1 MKTLIKNIKQI
12 FGVTKNNNT
21 ELKCGNDMSEIEI
34 IENGWILIENDIIAD
49 FGEMKK
55 FTGIDDWNNTKIIDS
70 DNSSI
75 IPTWCDSHTHIVYAG
90 NRSGE
95 FVDRINGL
103 SYEEIAKNGG
113 GILNSAELLSK
124 TSFDELYKQS
134 SERLKKI
141 IKLGTGAIEI
151 KSGYGLNTHN
161 EIKMLQVINELKN
174 NFPIKIKSTFLG
186 AHAVPQ
192 NMSQEN
198 YVNLIINEMI
208 PEIAKQDLA
217 DYIDVFCDKGFFSPE
232 QTEKILLCG
241 KKHDLKPKIHA
252 NELACS
258 GGIQVGVKNNAISVD
273 HLQFTGSEEINL
285 LKKSNTIATLLP
297 GTAYFLN
304 LKYPPARKMIDSG
317 LSVALASDYNP
328 GSFPSG
334 NMSFIFSLACTIM
347 KMNPIEAFNALTI
360 NGAYAMEAQDELGNI
375 SKGKKAN
382 LILTKRIPNLE
393 YIPYSVAENFIDKVI
408 INGKIHQD
416 SETNY

>member
-34 IENGWILIENDIIAD
+34 IENGWILIENDIISD

-70 DNSSI
+70 DNGSV

>member
-12 FGVTKNNNT
+12 FGVSTNRNT
-21 ELKCGNDMSEIEI
+21 NLKCGNDMSMVEI
-34 IENGWILIENDIIAD
+34 IENGWILIENDVIAD
-49 FGEMKK
+49 FGEMKN
-55 FTGIDDWNNTKIIDS
+55 FTGIDDWNNTEIIDS
-70 DNSSI
+70 NNGSVL
-75 IPTWCDSHTHIVYAG
+75 PTWCDSHTHIVYAG
-90 NRSGE
+90 NRTGE

-113 GILNSAELLSK
+113 GILNSSELLSK
-124 TSFDELYKQS
+124 TSFNELYKQS
-134 SERLKKI
+134 SERLNKI
-141 IKLGTGAIEI
+141 ISLGTGAIEI
-151 KSGYGLNTHN
+151 KSGYGLNTN
-161 EIKMLQVINELKN
+161 DEIKMLQVIKELDN

-186 AHAVPQ
+186 AHAVPKT
-192 NMSQEN
+192 MSQEN

-208 PEIAKQDLA
+208 PEIAKQNLA

-232 QTEKILLCG
+232 ETEKILLCG
-241 KKHDLKPKIHA
+241 KKYDLKPKIHA

-273 HLQFTGSEEINL
+273 HLQYTGDEEIKI

-347 KMNPIEAFNALTI
+347 KMKPVEAFNALTI
-360 NGAYAMEAQDELGNI
+360 NGAFAMELHDEVGNI
-375 SKGKKAN
+375 SRGKKAN
-382 LILTKRIPNLE
+382 LILTKKIPNLE

>member
-12 FGVTKNNNT
+12 FGVSTNSNT
-21 ELKCGNDMSEIEI
+21 NLKCGNDMSVVEI
-34 IENGWILIENDIIAD
+34 IENGWILIENDVIAD
-49 FGEMKK
+49 FGEMKNFK
-55 FTGIDDWNNTKIIDS
+55 GIDDWNNTKIIDS
-70 DNSSI
+70 NNGSVL
-75 IPTWCDSHTHIVYAG
+75 PTWCDSHTHIVYAG
-90 NRSGE
+90 NRTGE

-113 GILNSAELLSK
+113 GILNSADLLSK
-124 TSFDELYKQS
+124 TSFNELYKQS
-134 SERLKKI
+134 SERLNKI
-141 IKLGTGAIEI
+141 ISLGTGAIEI
-151 KSGYGLNTHN
+151 KSGYGLNTN
-161 EIKMLQVINELKN
+161 DEIKMLQVIKELDN

-186 AHAVPQ
+186 AHAVPKT
-192 NMSQEN
+192 MSQEN

-208 PEIAKQDLA
+208 PEIAKQNLA

-232 QTEKILLCG
+232 ETEKILLCG
-241 KKHDLKPKIHA
+241 KKYDLKPKIHA

-273 HLQFTGSEEINL
+273 HLQYTGDKEIKI
-285 LKKSNTIATLLP
+285 LKKSNTMATLLP

-347 KMNPIEAFNALTI
+347 KMKPVEAFNALTI
-360 NGAYAMEAQDELGNI
+360 NGAYAMELHDEVGSI
-375 SKGKKAN
+375 SRGKKAN
-382 LILTKRIPNLE
+382 LILTKKIPSLE
-393 YIPYSVAENFIDKVI
+393 YIPYSIAENFIDKVI

>member
-1 MKTLIKNIKQI
+1 MRTLIKNIKQI
-12 FGVTKNNNT
+12 FGVSTNSNS
-21 ELKCGNDMSEIEI
+21 ELKCGNDMNVVEI
-34 IENGWILIENDIIAD
+34 IENGWILIENDVIAD
-49 FGEMKK
+49 FGQMKD

-70 DNSSI
+70 NNGSVL
-75 IPTWCDSHTHIVYAG
+75 PTWCDSHTHIVYAG
-90 NRSGE
+90 NRAGE

-124 TSFDELYKQS
+124 TSFDKLYKQS

-141 IKLGTGAIEI
+141 ISLGTGAIEI
-151 KSGYGLNTHN
+151 KSGYGLNTSD
-161 EIKMLQVINELKN
+161 EIKMLQVIKELDN

-192 NMSQEN
+192 TMTQEN

-208 PEIAKQDLA
+208 PEIAKQNLA

-232 QTEKILLCG
+232 ETEKILLCG
-241 KKHDLKPKIHA
+241 KKYDLKPKIHA

-273 HLQFTGSEEINL
+273 HLQFTGDKEINI
-285 LKKSNTIATLLP
+285 LKKSNTMATLLP

-347 KMNPIEAFNALTI
+347 KMKPIEAFNALTI
-360 NGAYAMEAQDELGNI
+360 NGAFAMEVHDEVGNI
-375 SKGKKAN
+375 SRGKKAN

-408 INGKIHQD
+408 INGEIHQD

>member
-12 FGVTKNNNT
+12 FGVSTNRNT
-21 ELKCGNDMSEIEI
+21 NLRCGNDMSMVEI
-34 IENGWILIENDIIAD
+34 IENGWILIENDVIAD
-49 FGEMKK
+49 FGEMKN
-55 FTGIDDWNNTKIIDS
+55 FTGIDDWNNTEIIDS
-70 DNSSI
+70 NNGSVL
-75 IPTWCDSHTHIVYAG
+75 PTWCDSHTHIVYAG
-90 NRSGE
+90 NRTGE

-124 TSFDELYKQS
+124 TSFNELYKQS
-134 SERLKKI
+134 SERLNKI
-141 IKLGTGAIEI
+141 ISLGTGAVEI
-151 KSGYGLNTHN
+151 KSGYGLNTN
-161 EIKMLQVINELKN
+161 DEIKMLQVIKELDN

-186 AHAVPQ
+186 AHAVPKT
-192 NMSQEN
+192 MSQEN

-208 PEIAKQDLA
+208 PEIAKQNLA

-232 QTEKILLCG
+232 ETEKILLCG
-241 KKHDLKPKIHA
+241 KKYDLKPKIHA

-273 HLQFTGSEEINL
+273 HLQYTGDEEIKI

-347 KMNPIEAFNALTI
+347 KMKPVEAFNALTI
-360 NGAYAMEAQDELGNI
+360 NGAFAMELHDEVGNI
-375 SKGKKAN
+375 SRGKKAN
-382 LILTKRIPNLE
+382 LILTKKIPNLE

>member
-12 FGVTKNNNT
+12 FGVSTNRNTK
-21 ELKCGNDMSEIEI
+21 LKCGNDMSMVEI
-34 IENGWILIENDIIAD
+34 IENGWILIENDVIAD
-49 FGEMKK
+49 FGEMKN
-55 FTGIDDWNNTKIIDS
+55 FTGIDDWNNTEIIDS
-70 DNSSI
+70 NNGLVL
-75 IPTWCDSHTHIVYAG
+75 PTWCDSHTHIVYAG
-90 NRSGE
+90 NRTGE

-103 SYEEIAKNGG
+103 NYEEIAKNGG

-124 TSFDELYKQS
+124 TSFNELYKQS
-134 SERLKKI
+134 SERLNKI
-141 IKLGTGAIEI
+141 ISLGTGAIEI
-151 KSGYGLNTHN
+151 KSGYGLNTN
-161 EIKMLQVINELKN
+161 DEIKMLQVIKELDN

-186 AHAVPQ
+186 AHAVPKT
-192 NMSQEN
+192 MSQEN

-208 PEIAKQDLA
+208 PEIAKQNLA

-232 QTEKILLCG
+232 ETEKILLCG
-241 KKHDLKPKIHA
+241 KKYDLKPKIHA

-273 HLQFTGSEEINL
+273 HLQYTGDEEIKI

-347 KMNPIEAFNALTI
+347 KMKPVEAFNALTI
-360 NGAYAMEAQDELGNI
+360 NGAFAMELHDEVGNI
-375 SKGKKAN
+375 SRGKKAN
-382 LILTKRIPNLE
+382 LILTKKIPNLE

>member
-21 ELKCGNDMSEIEI
+21 KLKCGNDMSEIEI

-70 DNSSI
+70 DNGSV

-95 FVDRINGL
+95 FVDRVNGL

-134 SERLKKI
+134 SKRLKKI

-186 AHAVPQ
+186 AHAVPK

-208 PEIAKQDLA
+208 PEIAKQNLA

-241 KKHDLKPKIHA
+241 KKYDLKPKIHA

-360 NGAYAMEAQDELGNI
+360 NGAYAMEVQNELGNI